1 MQSRQHIRNR
11 PEQTSAKDEHK
22 RPSKVSI
29 KALSESRQN
38 QRRDYCSK
46 AFHVSPHIYNVSTQT
61 VTVKRKK
68 QSNRTYSVLDFFP
81 YRDTLLI

>member
-29 KALSESRQN
+29 KALAESRQD
-38 QRRDYCSK
+38 QRRDNGSK
-46 AFHVSPHIYNVSTQT
+46 AFNVSPHIYNVSTQT
-61 VTVKRKK
+61 AIVKR
-68 QSNRTYSVLDFFP
+68 
-81 YRDTLLI
+81 